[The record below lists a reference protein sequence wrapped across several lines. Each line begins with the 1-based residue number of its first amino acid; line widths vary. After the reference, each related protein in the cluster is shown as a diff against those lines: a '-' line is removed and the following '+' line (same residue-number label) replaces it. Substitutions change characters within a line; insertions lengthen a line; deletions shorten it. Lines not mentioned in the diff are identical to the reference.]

1 MSSLEMVFST
11 LVLLNCCARGLLPFK
26 TSVIPGLEFGKE
38 ALFIHSFIHYYFVS
52 CARGNFPLCIKRSPE
67 SHFLILPEGVL

>member
-11 LVLLNCCARGLLPFK
+11 LVLLNCCARGLLPFLQ
-26 TSVIPGLEFGKE
+26 SYQAFEFGKE

-52 CARGNFPLCIKRSPE
+52 CARGKFPLCIKRSPE